1 MAKRPAHKRKFA
13 SRSTKPER
21 FVKLDYYLLK
31 SDAWTDLSH
40 PARSLYVELKRRFN
54 GINNGYLSF
63 SVREAKKILK
73 VSVNRAHAAFGEL
86 EAHGFIR
93 ARQKGSFN
101 LKKRH
106 ATEWILTEH
115 GFPEGA
121 APARDLMRWHL
132 DTAEPPSRAV
142 KKQNPVSKGKT
153 DSTSQRDRRC
163 PTGPLN
169 GVFGTPDRDREAKI
183 PAPNGLAERDTSNL
197 PGREEARCATDRP
210 EETVLFED
218 QEDDRVNGYRV
229 GF

>member
-1 MAKRPAHKRKFA
+1 MAKRPAHKRKLA
-13 SRSTKPER
+13 NRSTKPER

-63 SVREAKKILK
+63 SVREAAKILK
-73 VSVNRAHAAFGEL
+73 VSVNKVHAAFGEL

-115 GFPEGA
+115 GFPESA
-121 APARDLMRWHL
+121 APAKDFMRWHP

-153 DSTSQRDRRC
+153 VSTSQRDRSST
-163 PTGPLN
+163 TGPLKDAD
-169 GVFGTPDRDREAKI
+169 GISDRDREGPI
-183 PAPNGLAERDTSNL
+183 PTPHGLSQRDTSNI
-197 PGREEARCATDRP
+197 PGRAGAQYATDP
-210 EETVLFED
+210 PKGTVLYED
-218 QEDDRVNGYRV
+218 HPDPRVNGYRV